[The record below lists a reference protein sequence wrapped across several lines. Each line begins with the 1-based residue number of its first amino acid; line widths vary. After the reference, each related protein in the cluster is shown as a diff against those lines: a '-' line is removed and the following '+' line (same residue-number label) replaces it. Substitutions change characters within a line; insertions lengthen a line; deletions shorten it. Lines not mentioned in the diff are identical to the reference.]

1 MSSPF
6 LSAPGL
12 YQSATAPQLETY
24 VSVSPPEIKEPQ
36 PRRSYPILAPNPA
49 GVATAQKRR
58 HEEEELA
65 LSAGKRRKRTSS
77 VASAELSDDD
87 RLLVALKEDQNL
99 PWKDIA
105 ARFTSERGKV
115 YQVAALQMRY
125 KRLREKHRVW
135 ENKDVEALKLAYEYW
150 EKNKWEIVAQRVS
163 VPPSFFH
170 SRLLDLL
177 HLVPDSFLLQMV
189 DYGVQERWP
198 ARHCARKW
206 QEIAPTPEFPTT
218 SLPSQQPLA
227 SQFSSPDESSSH
239 FQLYP
244 MP

>member
-150 EKNKWEIVAQRVS
+150 EKNKWEIVAQR
-163 VPPSFFH
+163 
-170 SRLLDLL
+170 
-177 HLVPDSFLLQMV
+177 MV